1 MVEYYSQNVVVAAN
15 TAIPFNNVSLQEG
28 NYVTKSGT
36 STIQFNH
43 CGVYRLDCHGSV
55 SLTNT
60 TSTTGTGDSAA
71 TSSASGVIAIELQ
84 KESVLQPQT
93 ICQISASGSNV
104 TPFAFSTLVQI
115 SSNNT
120 SCCCSAP
127 TEVNII
133 NTGAAATFAIVDV
146 AVTKVC

>member
-1 MVEYYSQNVVVAAN
+1 MENPILNQLSNMG
-15 TAIPFNNVSLQEG
+15 TIP
-28 NYVTKSGT
+28 
-36 STIQFNH
+36 
-43 CGVYRLDCHGSV
+43 
-55 SLTNT
+55 T
-60 TSTTGTGDSAA
+60 TQMGTTGISNTIVPQQMQQIKN
-71 TSSASGVIAIELQ
+71 TINMLKSS
-84 KESVLQPQT
+84 KDPQSLMNYL
-93 ICQISASGSNV
+93 SASGSNV
-104 TPFAFSTLVQI
+104 TPFAFSTLVQV